1 MIAERTVLFGSHK
14 GLVGVLSEPA
24 ESTHAIKRGVFLT
37 NIGTHHRVG
46 PFRLYVELARDLAR
60 AGFYVLR
67 FDHSGMGDSEP
78 RPGSGDDSERL
89 GKDMSDA
96 MDLLTEQLGV
106 EQFVV
111 IGLCSG
117 VTGAHAAAATEK
129 RVTAAAFIDGYAFP
143 TRGYYLRHYSARFVA
158 AQRWI
163 RYARRKAARLRAGA
177 VPGTE
182 GAVEPTST
190 LYTRAPISLEQFR
203 RDIERMSERG
213 TKLLFIYTG
222 TVNHTFNHTGQLFEM
237 IGSGAR
243 RDGIEV
249 DRFARAD
256 HLFSS
261 LAERQSVIERIHD
274 WIRKIQA

>member
-1 MIAERTVLFGSHK
+1 MIRERTVLFGSHR

-24 ESTHAIKRGVFLT
+24 EAPPAPRRAVFLT

-60 AGFYVLR
+60 TGFYVLR

-89 GKDMSDA
+89 GRDMSDA
-96 MDLLTEQLGV
+96 MDWLTEKLGV

-117 VTGAHAAAATEK
+117 VTGAHAAAAREG
-129 RVTAAAFIDGYAFP
+129 RVTAAVFIDGYTFP
-143 TRGYYLRHYSARFVA
+143 TRGYYLRHYSARYVA
-158 AQRWI
+158 PLRWL
-163 RYARRKAARLRAGA
+163 RYARRKVARLGA
-177 VPGTE
+177 SGSGSE
-182 GAVEPTST
+182 GVVEEPTST
-190 LYTRAPISLEQFR
+190 LYTRAPIAIEQFR
-203 RDIERMSERG
+203 HDIKRMSERG

-237 IGSGAR
+237 IGLGAR

-249 DRFARAD
+249 ERFARAD

-261 LAERQSVIERIHD
+261 LKERQNVIERIRD

>member
-1 MIAERTVLFGSHK
+1 MIRERTVLFGSHR

-24 ESTHAIKRGVFLT
+24 EAPPAPRRAVFLT

-60 AGFYVLR
+60 TGFYVLR

-78 RPGSGDDSERL
+78 RPGSADDSERL
-89 GKDMSDA
+89 GRDMSDA
-96 MDLLTEQLGV
+96 MDWLTEKLDV

-117 VTGAHAAAATEK
+117 VTGAHAAAVTEK
-129 RVTAAAFIDGYAFP
+129 RVTGAAFIDGYTFP
-143 TRGYYLRHYSARFVA
+143 TRGYYLRHYSTRYVA
-158 AQRWI
+158 PQRWV
-163 RYARRKAARLRAGA
+163 RYARRKAARLRAGG
-177 VPGTE
+177 PRNGS
-182 GAVEPTST
+182 AVEPTST
-190 LYTRAPISLEQFR
+190 LYTRAPITMEQFR
-203 RDIERMSERG
+203 RDIGRMVERG

-222 TVNHTFNHTGQLFEM
+222 TVNNTYNYTGQLFEM
-237 IGSGAR
+237 IGPSTQRG
-243 RDGIEV
+243 GIEV

-261 LAERQSVIERIHD
+261 LRERQNVIERIHD
-274 WIRKIQA
+274 WIRKIQG

>member
-1 MIAERTVLFGSHK
+1 MITDRAVLFGSHK
-14 GLVGVLSEPA
+14 GLVGVLSEPEEA
-24 ESTHAIKRGVFLT
+24 TPPFKRGVFLT

-78 RPGSGDDSERL
+78 RPGSADDSERL
-89 GKDMSDA
+89 RRDMSDA
-96 MDLLTEQLGV
+96 MDLLTEKFGV

-143 TRGYYLRHYSARFVA
+143 TRGYYLRHYSVRYVA
-158 AQRWI
+158 PQRWI
-163 RYARRKAARLRAGA
+163 RYARRKAARLRAGT
-177 VPGTE
+177 VRGTE
-182 GAVEPTST
+182 GAAEPTST
-190 LYTRAPISLEQFR
+190 LYTRAPIPLEQFR
-203 RDIERMSERG
+203 RDIARMTERG

-237 IGSGAR
+237 MGSGAQ

-261 LAERQSVIERIHD
+261 LAERQSVIGRIHD